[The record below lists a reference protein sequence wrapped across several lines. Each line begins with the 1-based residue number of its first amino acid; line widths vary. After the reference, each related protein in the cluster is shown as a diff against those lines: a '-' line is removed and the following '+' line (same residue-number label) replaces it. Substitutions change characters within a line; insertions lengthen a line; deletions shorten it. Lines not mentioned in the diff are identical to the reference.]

1 MTTYLLAYK
10 GGKMA
15 ESEAE
20 QQEIMA
26 AWGAWFGSLGEAVAD
41 PGNPF
46 AGSMTVNGE
55 GASEGGSAGLGGY
68 SVLQAE
74 SLADAAE
81 LAKGCPLVGAG
92 GSVDVYETI
101 AM

>member
-10 GGKMA
+10 GSTMA
-15 ESEAE
+15 ATEAE
-20 QQEIMA
+20 QQEVMA
-26 AWGAWFGSLGEAVAD
+26 AWGAWFGALGEAVVD
-41 PGNPF
+41 GGNPF
-46 AGSMTVNGE
+46 AGSMTVDGS

-68 SVLQAE
+68 SVLQAA

-81 LAKGCPLVGAG
+81 LAKGCPLVAAG

-101 AM
+101 PM

>member
-15 ESEAE
+15 ETEAE
-20 QQEIMA
+20 QQAIMA
-26 AWGAWFGSLGEAVAD
+26 AWGAWFGSLGEAVVD
-41 PGNPF
+41 GGNPF

-55 GASEGGSAGLGGY
+55 GATDGGSAGLGGY
-68 SVLQAE
+68 SVLQAA

-81 LAKGCPLVGAG
+81 LAKSCPLVGAG

-101 AM
+101 PM